1 MKKQKKQLL
10 ILLILLVVVGAGAFG
25 GMKYM
30 EYVENAE
37 AAKKAESAICLT
49 NLNPEDIESFTCW
62 YFGEERR
69 FEKRNGEW
77 IAMNSVN
84 TKLQQDWMNRMVSN
98 LAQMTAISKIEN
110 VKDLKQFGFEDS
122 FKEYDIETANKSYKF
137 ILGGFNDLSD
147 TYYLYEASDPTVV
160 YSYEPGF
167 ITAFV
172 STVEALK
179 ETQ

>member
-10 ILLILLVVVGAGAFG
+10 ILLILLFVVGGGAFG
-25 GMKYM
+25 GLKYM
-30 EYVENAE
+30 EYVEQVEAE
-37 AAKKAESAICLT
+37 KKAENTIYLT

-69 FEKRNGEW
+69 FEKRNGQW

-98 LAQMTAISKIEN
+98 LAQMTAVSKIEN
-110 VKDLKQFGFEDS
+110 VKDLKQFGFEDG
-122 FKEYDIETANKSYKF
+122 FKEYDIETANESYKF

-167 ITAFV
+167 VTAFV

-179 ETQ
+179 ETN

>member
-10 ILLILLVVVGAGAFG
+10 ILLILLLVVGGAAFG
-25 GMKYM
+25 GVKYM

-37 AAKKAESAICLT
+37 AQKKAENTIYLT
-49 NLNPEDIESFTCW
+49 QLNAEDIESFTCW
-62 YFGEERR
+62 YAGEERR
-69 FEKRNGEW
+69 FEKRNGQW

-84 TKLQQDWMNRMVSN
+84 TKLQQDWMKQMVSN
-98 LAQMTAISKIEN
+98 LAQMTAVSKIEN
-110 VKDLKQFGFEDS
+110 VKDLSQFGFADS
-122 FKEYDIETANKSYKF
+122 FKQYGIETADKTYKF

-147 TYYLYEASDPTVV
+147 TYYLYEESNPTVV

-167 ITAFV
+167 VTAFV

-179 ETQ
+179 ETE